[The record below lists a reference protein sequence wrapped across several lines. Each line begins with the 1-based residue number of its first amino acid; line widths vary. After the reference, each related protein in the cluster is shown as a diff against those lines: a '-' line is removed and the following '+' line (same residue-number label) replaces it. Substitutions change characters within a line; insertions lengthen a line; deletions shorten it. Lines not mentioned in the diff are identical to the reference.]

1 MHALNLRRSRLHL
14 APFAEKL
21 VIYELANPFPP
32 PPPPLPS
39 PTHSYKITLIASE
52 LVISMEKFHRA
63 RPQPLVHFLFWRAF
77 VYNLEFRSSSPTSPF
92 FWPSIDETTPF
103 RSVNA
108 QFRGNNMLFYTES
121 HRANTSF
128 LRAESL
134 LPFNPLE
141 KLWCTYRVIFRILRS
156 RPVSRVASLL
166 SFVFTN
172 QMWFFS
178 VAWTVY
184 RKWRELVH
192 GS

>member
-21 VIYELANPFPP
+21 VIYELANPFP

-141 KLWCTYRVIFRILRS
+141 KLLMYLPCNFQDS
-156 RPVSRVASLL
+156 
-166 SFVFTN
+166 
-172 QMWFFS
+172 
-178 VAWTVY
+178 
-184 RKWRELVH
+184 
-192 GS
+192 